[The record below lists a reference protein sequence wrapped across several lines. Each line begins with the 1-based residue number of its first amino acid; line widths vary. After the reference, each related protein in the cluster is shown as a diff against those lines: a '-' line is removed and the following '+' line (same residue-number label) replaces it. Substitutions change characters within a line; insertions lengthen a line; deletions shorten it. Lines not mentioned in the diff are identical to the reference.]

1 MQSRD
6 TQYCYYSNFNLFEN
20 TSQLIKK
27 EKFIKALLQTLGEEW
42 RIYAGYSISI
52 ELDGSI
58 NHLAWQF
65 CFEHLLFTWLE
76 NEDCQYQEFYEK
88 AILRIQPYKIENAYF
103 RAVFD
108 GFFYSAQQLWSKMKL
123 SRPPS
128 QESFKQVEQ
137 IKQEDV
143 RPISNILKPLVLVS
157 EKIINYFKKD
167 EQMRTQ
173 EQNQQI
179 QYNQPT
185 WKQISKLTEESLPI
199 DQIENAYLYVMQFM
213 ENSYK
218 NCQVAKSFI
227 VNIIELN
234 QDVLGRFYVQNQS
247 VKVRIMQPSSLMY
260 NNLLSIW
267 ILANAGVQPQY
278 FDLIGRAKTML
289 GVNWKDNYQYPLEVF
304 FQLITKLYGN
314 ILLNPQIKSDDQLN
328 QLLKSLKVQLAILW
342 DQDIVQQTVQN
353 SQ

>member
-1 MQSRD
+1 MQTRD

-42 RIYAGYSISI
+42 RVYAGYAISI
-52 ELDGSI
+52 ELEGSI
-58 NHLAWQF
+58 NYLAWQF
-65 CFEHLLFTWLE
+65 CFENLLFTWLE
-76 NEDCQYQEFYEK
+76 NEDCQYDEFYDK
-88 AILRIQPYKIENAYF
+88 AILRIQPYKIENVYF
-103 RAVFD
+103 RPVFD
-108 GFFYSAQQLWSKMKL
+108 GFYYSAQQLWSKMKL

-128 QESFKQVEQ
+128 QESLKQVDQ
-137 IKQEDV
+137 IQQEEF
-143 RPISNILKPLVLVS
+143 RPIQNILKPLVLVS
-157 EKIINYFKKD
+157 EKIINYFKKED
-167 EQMRTQ
+167 QVQQQ
-173 EQNQQI
+173 EQT
-179 QYNQPT
+179 QYNQPS

-199 DQIENAYLYVMQFM
+199 DLVENAYIYVIQFM

-234 QDVLGRFYVQNQS
+234 QDVLSKFQIQNQS
-247 VKVRIMQPSSLMY
+247 VKVRIMQPSNLMY

-278 FDLIGRAKTML
+278 FDLIGRAKSLL
-289 GVNWKDNYQYPLEVF
+289 GVNWKDNFQYPVEIF
-304 FQLITKLYGN
+304 FKLITKLYGN
-314 ILLNPQIKSDDQLN
+314 ILLNPQIKAEEQLN

-342 DQDIVQQTVQN
+342 DQEIVQQTIQN